1 MTLLSGPPPGSKAHG
16 DRDAHAL
23 AVLLL
28 AAALGV
34 GTVLRLVGPGHA
46 DLPQPTHG
54 PLSGVPSPHPADGSN
69 RPSLQALQPPGAAP
83 TGSQSATAGSL
94 NVNTADVETLQA
106 MPGIG
111 PTLAKRIV
119 AHRLEHGPFQ
129 TVEDLLQV
137 PGLGPKR
144 WERIRHTIRVVAEEP

>member
-1 MTLLSGPPPGSKAHG
+1 MTLLSGPPPGSEAHG
-16 DRDAHAL
+16 IRDAHAL

-34 GTVLRLVGPGHA
+34 GTVLPLLGPGRA
-46 DLPQPTHG
+46 GLPQPTHG
-54 PLSGVPSPHPADGSN
+54 PLSGVPSPHPADGIDP
-69 RPSLQALQPPGAAP
+69 PSLQALQPPGAIP
-83 TGSQSATAGSL
+83 TRSQSANVGSL
-94 NVNTADVETLQA
+94 NVNTADVETLQTL
-106 MPGIG
+106 PGIG

-144 WERIRHTIRVVAEEP
+144 WERIHHTIRVATEEP